1 MTIQE
6 DIAAVLA
13 HLATYPQYEGPK
25 NEGLAKELSMEPER
39 LNNAVSILE
48 NNGYANVLRVLGT
61 GPFDFLQVDITP
73 QGRFELERAQAEAQ
87 AKTEAA
93 APAQTAEVRPSPFP
107 IGSPFGF
114 TDLDWEYIGIEHKSS
129 KLVVVFA
136 HQWQSE
142 YYDSATLIN
151 ALNHEFAQALAK
163 SLAAGSLS
171 LGFVPLRA
179 GYGEHVFNQIARS
192 IIAADIGVFETSDL
206 NPNVMIEMGVALTW
220 GTRVHPIREESRPEP
235 PSDISGQTWACYRDS
250 GGVWT
255 DPDHFDRVVQMVES
269 AARKKLSGRK

>member
-1 MTIQE
+1 MTIRE
-6 DIAAVLA
+6 DLAAVLQ
-13 HLATYPQYEGPK
+13 HLGTYPQYTGAQ
-25 NEGLAKELSMEPER
+25 NEELAKALDMSPER
-39 LNNAVSILE
+39 LNTAVSLLE
-48 NNGYANVLRVLGT
+48 NSGYVKPLRVMGT
-61 GPFDFLQVDITP
+61 GPFDFAKVEITP
-73 QGRFELERAQAEAQ
+73 HGKLELERAEADAEASRR
-87 AKTEAA
+87 E
-93 APAQTAEVRPSPFP
+93 APAPEVRPSPFP

-114 TDLDWEYIGIEHKSS
+114 TDLDWEYIGIENKSS
-129 KLVVVFA
+129 KLIVVFA

-142 YYDSATLIN
+142 HYDSATLIN
-151 ALNHEFAQALAK
+151 ALSDEFAQALAK